1 MLHALGRD
9 SDELSIVL
17 VDDATIA
24 ELNATYRG
32 KNGPTDVLSFA
43 MNEGQWGDVNPSV
56 LGDIVISI
64 PTALRQ
70 AIAANH
76 SLLEEVVMLLA
87 HGLLHLLGYDHQ
99 TDAEDHEMTKQT
111 KQLVRAALDPTP
123 LRG

>member
-1 MLHALGRD
+1 MLRALDRD
-9 SDELSIVL
+9 SDELSVVL

-43 MNEGQWGDVNPSV
+43 MNEGEWGDVNPGV

-64 PTALRQ
+64 PTAARQ
-70 AIAANH
+70 AAAAKH
-76 SLLEEVVMLLA
+76 TLLDEVVMLLA

-99 TDAEDHEMTKQT
+99 TDAEHREMTKQT
-111 KQLVRAALDPTP
+111 EQLVRAALDPTP
-123 LRG
+123 RRG